1 MKQSRSLSL
10 PGISAQA
17 FKPMLLAVIT
27 SLALLFGGESP
38 KTDHAAVVSVAAV
51 DFHPQ
56 RYQQFPSYDAQAEER
71 LLELTNRER
80 QREGKPALKLDAGLA
95 EAARAHANVMATRE
109 QLSHQF
115 AGEPGLQGRLS
126 KLPLYLDKA
135 GENVAFDV
143 DIDQAHDGLMHSP
156 EHRANLLKA
165 DYNIAGIGVA
175 RVGDRLYVVEDFG
188 HSLPIY
194 PEGKTEDL
202 VAAAVARSRSQ
213 FSRTQLRRLQL
224 ASLRGVACSMA
235 NSDQLNPKSASGLG
249 PLRYVL
255 SFTGMEP
262 EQLPSGAEKALADGR
277 LRSFAVGACFARS
290 ASYPNGAYWITVA
303 FY

>member
-1 MKQSRSLSL
+1 
-10 PGISAQA
+10 
-17 FKPMLLAVIT
+17 MLLAALV

-51 DFHPQ
+51 DFHPE
-56 RYQQFPSYDAQAEER
+56 RYQQFASYDAQAEQR
-71 LLELTNRER
+71 LLDLTNLER
-80 QREGKPALKLDAGLA
+80 QREGKPALKADSGLA
-95 EAARAHANVMATRE
+95 EAARNHAAAMAARS

-115 AGEPGLQGRLS
+115 AGELALQDRLS
-126 KLPLYLDKA
+126 KLPLHLDKA

-143 DIDQAHDGLMHSP
+143 DVDQAHDGLMHSP

-188 HSLPIY
+188 HGLPIY
-194 PEGKTEDL
+194 PQAQTEDM
-202 VAAAVARSRSQ
+202 VATAVAHSRSQ
-213 FSRTQLRRLQL
+213 VSHGKLRRLQL
-224 ASLRGVACSMA
+224 GSLREAACSMA
-235 NSDQLNPKSASGLG
+235 NSDHLNPKSAAGLG

-255 SFTGMEP
+255 TFTGMEP
-262 EQLPSGAEKALADGR
+262 DQLPGVAEKALADTR

>member
-1 MKQSRSLSL
+1 
-10 PGISAQA
+10 
-17 FKPMLLAVIT
+17 MLLALIA
-27 SLALLFGGESP
+27 SFALLFGGESP
-38 KTDHAAVVSVAAV
+38 KTDHAAVVSTV
-51 DFHPQ
+51 DYHPD
-56 RYQQFPSYDAQAEER
+56 RYQQFASYDAQAEQR
-71 LLELTNRER
+71 LLDLTNLER
-80 QREGKPALKLDAGLA
+80 QREGKPVLKNDAGLA
-95 EAARAHANVMATRE
+95 EAARAHAAVMASRG

-115 AGEPGLQGRLS
+115 SGEPGLRDRLS
-126 KLPLYLDKA
+126 KLQLHLDQA

-165 DYNIAGIGVA
+165 DYNIAGIGVV
-175 RVGDRLYVVEDFG
+175 RVEDRLYVVEDFG

-194 PEGKTEDL
+194 PQSKTEDI
-202 VAAAVARSRSQ
+202 VSAAIARSRSQ
-213 FSRTQLRRLQL
+213 LTHAQLRRLQVGG
-224 ASLRGVACSMA
+224 LRQAACSMA
-235 NSDQLNPKSASGLG
+235 DSDQLNPKSATGPG

-255 SFTGMEP
+255 TFTGMEP
-262 EQLPSGAEKALADGR
+262 DQLPGGAEKALADPR